1 MFTCYVNL
9 RSHKLFNIK
18 KIFLMQSFFRPFNI
32 VQSFFRPFNIVVS
45 VFATTFPS
53 PEPGHCG
60 LGVVGDQRKCNDMM
74 FTTVCLI
81 FWFDIVVAVVVVV

>member
-18 KIFLMQSFFRPFNI
+18 KIFLM
-32 VQSFFRPFNIVVS
+32 QSFFRPFNIVVS